1 MIKIYT
7 DAAVRPIDQQAS
19 AGCVIVT
26 DQQQYQLKT
35 ALGPMDNHQAE
46 FAAAI
51 WGFEQLQTLQL
62 PPQIVMF
69 YTDSRLVSDAITKNY
84 SHHYA
89 QQLALLNDQLDRFD
103 PVVVQWIP
111 DRDNQGAHHLAL
123 QALS

>member
-7 DAAVRPIDQQAS
+7 DAAVRPTDHQAS

-35 ALGPMDNHQAE
+35 ALGTLDNHQAE

-51 WGFEQLQTLQL
+51 WGVEQLKTLQL

-69 YTDSRLVSDAITKNY
+69 YTDSRLVSDALTKNY

-89 QQLALLNDQLDRFD
+89 AQLATLNAHLDQFE

-111 DRDNQGAHHLAL
+111 DRENQGAHHLAL